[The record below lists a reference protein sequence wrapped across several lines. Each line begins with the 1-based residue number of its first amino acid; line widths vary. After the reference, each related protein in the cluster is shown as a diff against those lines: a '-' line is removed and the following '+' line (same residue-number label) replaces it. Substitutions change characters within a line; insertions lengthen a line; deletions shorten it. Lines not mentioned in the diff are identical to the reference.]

1 MIIQK
6 STSQK
11 CVSRLQRKVEKFR
24 NHAIC
29 LQHARTY
36 CLILVNSK
44 EIPHTVVTTCC
55 SFSQKKHLY
64 MLQGLLF
71 FSVARMQ
78 NFTKNWCD
86 S

>member
-44 EIPHTVVTTCC
+44 EIPQYCGDN
-55 SFSQKKHLY
+55 
-64 MLQGLLF
+64 MLF
-71 FSVARMQ
+71 FFPKKAFIHVARASLFFCCQ
-78 NFTKNWCD
+78 DAKFHQKLV
-86 S
+86 